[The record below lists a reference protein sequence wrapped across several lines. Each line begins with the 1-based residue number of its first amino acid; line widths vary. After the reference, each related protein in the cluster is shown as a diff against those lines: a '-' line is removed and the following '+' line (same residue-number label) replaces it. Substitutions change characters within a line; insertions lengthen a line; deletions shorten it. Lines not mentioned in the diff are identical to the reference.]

1 MHQLSE
7 PLSEL
12 TDCSTLVDDAKKK
25 KKKMEFIFWNKII
38 IHFVNV

>member
-25 KKKMEFIFWNKII
+25 IKKRNSFFETK
-38 IHFVNV
+38 